1 MPTLV
6 QNARWI
12 IAWDDA
18 SQRHA
23 YLENADLVFHE
34 DRILFIGKNYPGST
48 SQIIDGRHLMLM
60 PGLVNIHTHPWS
72 EPLNKGFAEDF
83 GNASLGYMAM
93 YDTMPG
99 WVNNQKSWLVAATVA
114 YSELLL
120 TGTTTIVDNSP
131 AYDGWI
137 ELVEVSGVR
146 AYLGPAMSS
155 SYWVLE
161 NADSFRYEWSDDD
174 GAASF
179 DRAMSIIDTLR
190 DDPTRRVRGIVFP
203 GQVDTCSEA
212 FLRKSVEAAQERNLP
227 LQIHA
232 AQSIPEYREM
242 IRRHGKSPLAWLD
255 DIGVLSSNTIISHCI
270 FLNDHSSIGE
280 PGDDLERLARAGV
293 TVAHCPTV
301 FARTAAK
308 LENFA
313 RYVEAGVNVAVGTDT
328 YPHDMFEE
336 MRLAQYLSR
345 TDARKID
352 GSSTADL
359 FCATTIAGAKA
370 LGRSDIGRLSVG
382 SKADILFVDIQHP
395 QMQPARDPL
404 RSMVQSAGSRAIR
417 DVVVD
422 GRFVVLDGQLTT
434 LDYAGALSQ
443 LGNMARLNE
452 ERIPSVDVIGRSGED
467 LAPLSLPRL
476 RF

>member
-1 MPTLV
+1 
-6 QNARWI
+6 
-12 IAWDDA
+12 
-18 SQRHA
+18 
-23 YLENADLVFHE
+23 
-34 DRILFIGKNYPGST
+34 
-48 SQIIDGRHLMLM
+48 
-60 PGLVNIHTHPWS
+60 
-72 EPLNKGFAEDF
+72 
-83 GNASLGYMAM
+83 
-93 YDTMPG
+93 
-99 WVNNQKSWLVAATVA
+99 VA
-114 YSELLL
+114 
-120 TGTTTIVDNSP
+120 
-131 AYDGWI
+131 
-137 ELVEVSGVR
+137 
-146 AYLGPAMSS
+146 
-155 SYWVLE
+155 
-161 NADSFRYEWSDDD
+161 
-174 GAASF
+174 
-179 DRAMSIIDTLR
+179 
-190 DDPTRRVRGIVFP
+190 
-203 GQVDTCSEA
+203 
-212 FLRKSVEAAQERNLP
+212 AAQERNLP

-232 AQSIPEYREM
+232 AQSVPEYREM
-242 IRRHGKSPLAWLD
+242 TRRHGKSPVAWLD

-270 FLNDHSSIGE
+270 FLNDHSWIGE
-280 PGDDLERLARAGV
+280 PGNDLKRLARAGV

-308 LENFA
+308 LENLA

-359 FCATTIAGAKA
+359 FYAVTIAGAKA

-422 GRFVVLDGQLTT
+422 GRFVVRDRQLTT
-434 LDYAGALSQ
+434 LDYTGALPQ

-452 ERIPSVDVIGRSGED
+452 ERIPSIDVIGRSGEE
-467 LAPLSLPRL
+467 LSPLSLPRL
-476 RF
+476 P